1 MSWLLLVQGTGSRV
15 HGLQYCDM
23 RTQLWHTGLVAL
35 QDVEPSQT
43 RDGTRVPCTRRGF
56 STTGPPEKSSAQV
69 SSDEIDGD
77 NNKSDFFFFF
87 DVVRCNVQEICISVN
102 LVNQYFPNDQCMVF

>member
-23 RTQLWHTGLVAL
+23 RTQLWHMGLVAL

-77 NNKSDFFFFF
+77 NNKSDFFFFLMLY
-87 DVVRCNVQEICISVN
+87 DAMCKRSAY
-102 LVNQYFPNDQCMVF
+102 LST